1 MDMLSFDNMQ
11 ASPFEKGKMPVL
23 LSLCHVCDNPKWTY
37 QYHVHDGHTEL
48 IYIASGKATYT
59 LDRVPL
65 SVKEGDVII
74 INKGVVHLIT
84 SDHDEPVDSW
94 TCSVS
99 GIAISGLPEGYLIP
113 TNVYPLAPSGY
124 DGSWILSIMQAIQA
138 QHKRYGSTAVCEQLT
153 AALCMLAIQIF
164 SQAPAVTGK
173 QKESIAPE
181 IMNYISKHFGESIT
195 LQRLS
200 EIFHI
205 SQSQISHEVR
215 RMYGVSP
222 VNSLIDRRMC
232 EAKWLLITTKD
243 SISYIASAVGYENAD
258 HFSNLFCKRI
268 GMRPLDYREKFAPF
282 SETKPFGL

>member
-1 MDMLSFDNMQ
+1 MDMLNFGKMQ
-11 ASPFEKGKMPVL
+11 ESPFEKGRIPEL
-23 LSLCHVCDNPKWTY
+23 LSLCHVCKNPEWIY

-65 SVKEGDVII
+65 SVKAGDIIVI
-74 INKGVVHLIT
+74 NQGVFHLIE
-84 SDHDEPVDSW
+84 SDHDDPVDSW
-94 TCSVS
+94 TCSIS
-99 GIAISGLPEGYLIP
+99 GIALSGLPEGHLIP
-113 TNVYPLAPSGY
+113 SNVYPLASSGY
-124 DGSWILSIMQAIQA
+124 DGNWILSTMQAIQA
-138 QHKRYGSTAVCEQLT
+138 QHKRYGSTAVCTPFTL
-153 AALCMLAIQIF
+153 ALCMLAVQIF
-164 SQAPAVTGK
+164 YRAPAITGK

-181 IMNYISKHFGESIT
+181 IMNYISKHFGEPIT

-200 EIFHI
+200 EVFHI

-222 VNSLIDRRMC
+222 INSLIDRRMC

-243 SISYIASAVGYENAD
+243 AISHIASAVGYENAD

-268 GMRPLDYREKFAPF
+268 GMRPLDYREKFASF
-282 SETKPFGL
+282 SEPKPFGF